1 MGRGSFQQ
9 ATTRRDPVLRLN
21 AICPY
26 YTMFP
31 LSFPSAHLA
40 EAQPG
45 DWLLDPF
52 CGRGTTGFAARLMG
66 VSSVNIDISPVA
78 VAIAAAKLVSTTPEE
93 IIAEAEEI
101 LSSERLTD
109 PLPSG
114 PFWEL
119 AFHPRT
125 LEDICRIRQ
134 ALLRSSPASPA
145 FTSDRPECMEPQ
157 EPPARTAL
165 RALMLGVL
173 HGPRNRGV
181 PSYLSNQMPRTYATK
196 PEAAVRFW
204 RRNGLRPDPVD
215 VLSVIRRRAHFT
227 FAQLPPAIE
236 GHVIQADSRDAAI
249 FGRLKKMAPPFRW
262 VITSPPYY
270 GMRFYLSDQWLR
282 YWFVGGPPAVEYG
295 TTGQMGSQ
303 PFDAYLNDL
312 ARVWRL
318 VANVCVP
325 GARLIIRFGVIPSLA
340 PADPASL
347 VVASLERAGG
357 AWQVTSV
364 RSAGRPPHQRR
375 QAEQFSRPGV
385 APEEV
390 DVVAERC

>member
-1 MGRGSFQQ
+1 MTARSN
-9 ATTRRDPVLRLN
+9 PLLRLN

-31 LSFPSAHLA
+31 LSFPLEHLA

-52 CGRGTTGFAARLMG
+52 CGRGTAGFAARLKG

-93 IIAEAEEI
+93 IVAEAEAI

-109 PLPSG
+109 PVPSG
-114 PFWEL
+114 PFWDL

-134 ALLRSSPASPA
+134 ALLRTGPVRSAPSSDNPRWAPN
-145 FTSDRPECMEPQ
+145 PQ
-157 EPPARTAL
+157 ERPARTAL

-173 HGPRNRGV
+173 HGPRNRGA

-204 RRNGLRPDPVD
+204 RRNGLRPEPVD

-227 FAQLPPAIE
+227 FAQLPPATQ
-236 GHVIQADSRDAAI
+236 GYVLQADSRSAAV
-249 FGRLKKMAPPFRW
+249 FDLLKRIAPPFRW

-282 YWFVGGPPAVEYG
+282 YWFLGGPPTVEYG
-295 TTGQMGSQ
+295 RTGQMGSQ
-303 PFDAYLNDL
+303 PLEPYLDDL
-312 ARVWRL
+312 AHVWRL
-318 VANVCVP
+318 VASVCEP
-325 GARLIIRFGVIPSLA
+325 GARLVVRFGVIPSLA
-340 PADPASL
+340 PGDDPASL
-347 VVASLERAGG
+347 ALASLERAGG
-357 AWQVTSV
+357 MWEVTTV
-364 RSAGRPPHQRR
+364 CGAGRPPHQRR
-375 QAEQFSRPGV
+375 QAEQFSRPGM

-390 DVVAERC
+390 DVVARRSTAVAY